1 MKRYSLIKRQTS
13 ETDISIELNI
23 DGFGNFKIDTPIG
36 FFNHMLEQLAKH
48 GKFDITLKAKG
59 DIHVDFHHLVEDV
72 GICLGKAFYE
82 ACGDFKGIKRFSSIS
97 VPMDDSLSNV
107 TIDISNRPF
116 LVYNVKKLKEKIKD
130 FDTELFEEF
139 FRAFVSNFRCN
150 LHLNNFYGSNSH
162 HIIESIFK
170 AFALSLNDALQIVDS
185 SVPSTKGVL

>member
-23 DGFGNFKIDTPIG
+23 DGSGDFKIDTPIG

-59 DIHVDFHHLVEDV
+59 DVHVDFHHLVEDV

-150 LHLNNFYGSNSH
+150 LHINNFYGSNSH

-170 AFALSLNDALQIVDS
+170 AFALSLNDALQIIDS

>member
-23 DGFGNFKIDTPIG
+23 DGSGNFKIDTPIG

-59 DIHVDFHHLVEDV
+59 DVHVDFHHLVEDV

-150 LHLNNFYGSNSH
+150 LHINNFYGSNSH

-170 AFALSLNDALQIVDS
+170 AFALSLNDALQIIDL

>member
-23 DGFGNFKIDTPIG
+23 DGSGDFKIDTPIG

-59 DIHVDFHHLVEDV
+59 DVHVDFHHLVEDV

-150 LHLNNFYGSNSH
+150 LHINNFYGSNSH

-170 AFALSLNDALQIVDS
+170 AFALSLNDALQIIDS
-185 SVPSTKGVL
+185 LVPSTKGVL